1 MKRTKNEVLNSF
13 VYYIVKDAKE
23 LLNQEQRKIVKPYIW
38 KYKVSMPMVK
48 VKAVL
53 EKVVINSFDGVTDVL
68 DFCSDKLDN
77 TKYNISD
84 WLHKDPYLIRNL
96 QNEFEN
102 KLYEAEDDN
111 GKERWEKF
119 KEENEMKIKTR
130 KNPEIK
136 SPYKKMK

>member
-13 VYYIVKDAKE
+13 VYYIAKDAKE
-23 LLNQEQRKIVKPYIW
+23 LLNKEQREIVKPYIW

-77 TKYNISD
+77 AKYKISD
-84 WLHKDPYLIRNL
+84 WLHKDPHLIRNL
-96 QNEFEN
+96 QNEFED

-119 KEENEMKIKTR
+119 KEENGMKIKTR
-130 KNPEIK
+130 KSPEIK
-136 SPYKKMK
+136 CPYKK